1 MKILKYIFSLSVVL
15 LALTTCSDDQKD
27 INFSTSVEAPSELAM
42 LFQVTQDNTGVVSIT
57 PTAQGAVE
65 FDVHFGDDTSD
76 PVNFTNGQSTTHTYV
91 EGTYTCLLYKSD
103 AANELR

>member
-15 LALTTCSDDQKD
+15 FALTACSDDQKD

-57 PTAQGAVE
+57 PTAQE
-65 FDVHFGDDTSD
+65 
-76 PVNFTNGQSTTHTYV
+76 Q
-91 EGTYTCLLYKSD
+91 
-103 AANELR
+103 